1 MSYPNRIF
9 INAKYSFNEEDET
22 PSSFTAELPIGIQY
36 AKSCELNMAAIC
48 YTPTY
53 PNITPRDNVL
63 AVTYNGVYQT
73 FTLPAE
79 RIYSS
84 PADLCIQLTALT
96 SAAVGTFSWNANYA
110 KVEFTPVLPA
120 DTWRFEAAPNNILLR
135 LGAKENV
142 SIPLAPATNTG
153 NYQFELYPTLLRTSC
168 LYLTCSA
175 SDTSKT
181 NRIGAGTPDILT
193 MYPMTSGELGSVLN
207 FQLTNALIKA
217 DVLSGNIRNLK
228 FDIRD
233 DDFNVIEFAYN
244 TSVNLELTIQYEDI
258 VANPDNP
265 FPIVSLGRYI

>member
-9 INAKYSFNEEDET
+9 INAKYSFNDEDET
-22 PSSFTAELPIGIQY
+22 PNSFTAELPIGIQY
-36 AKSCELNMAAIC
+36 AKAVELNLAAIV
-48 YTPTY
+48 YTPLY
-53 PNITPRDNVL
+53 PNLTPRDNVL
-63 AVTYNGVYQT
+63 AITYNGVLQT
-73 FTLPAE
+73 YTLPAE

-84 PADLCIQLTALT
+84 PTDLCNEIN
-96 SAAVGTFSWNANYA
+96 AVTGLAIGTFSFDADYA
-110 KVEFTPVLPA
+110 KIDYTPVLPA
-120 DTWRFEAAPNNILLR
+120 DTWRFEAVPNNMLLR

-142 SIPLAPATNTG
+142 SIPLAPATLTG

-181 NRIGAGTPDILT
+181 NRIGAGVPDILT

-258 VANPDNP
+258 VSNPERP
-265 FPIVSLGRYI
+265 FPIVAHGRFI